1 MPVDVAPVRIH
12 KRRILCV
19 DDDVL
24 GTTMR
29 AEILKEHGFSVVVFH
44 SPLEVTRCDLS
55 TFNLA
60 ILDFEMPGLNGR
72 ELLLRIR
79 ARGLDSQSCCSR
91 GASRVFRMKIAS
103 CLRGVSTRACP
114 FITYST
120 RSRNISIQTGAP
132 IMARDRGIFRR
143 TEPRSPF
150 KPASRVVDSVRDK
163 RQGLPYRTRG
173 TPSASP
179 RQCNLSPS
187 TWLKVRFER
196 QSEMKCRSFPRV
208 GRCPHT
214 SVVRLNNRT
223 TDRQPHTAAFWFR
236 GKECIKNAVC
246 LIGG

>member
-1 MPVDVAPVRIH
+1 MRVKQENVQRRPYLSGGLIDSDQVSASNMPVDVSPERIQ
-12 KRRILCV
+12 KQRILCV

-79 ARGLDSQSCCSR
+79 AMGARFPIVLLTGCLAGLS
-91 GASRVFRMKIAS
+91 MKIAS

-120 RSRNISIQTGAP
+120 RSRNFSIQTRAP
-132 IMARDRGIFRR
+132 IMARDRDTFRR
-143 TEPRSPF
+143 TEPRSRF
-150 KPASRVVDSVRDK
+150 KQAARVVGSVWEK
-163 RQGLPYRTRG
+163 RQGLSISDARNSIG
-173 TPSASP
+173 
-179 RQCNLSPS
+179 LSK
-187 TWLKVRFER
+187 TMQLVAF
-196 QSEMKCRSFPRV
+196 
-208 GRCPHT
+208 
-214 SVVRLNNRT
+214 N
-223 TDRQPHTAAFWFR
+223 TA
-236 GKECIKNAVC
+236 
-246 LIGG
+246 